1 MEFSKTVTEL
11 GKLYRLG
18 LKIVKHSEVVM
29 RPNIKSVQRLHE
41 IQNDRINVFR
51 HDMKK
56 TSVNWFNNEYTINKH
71 WTGLD

>member
-1 MEFSKTVTEL
+1 MEFAKTVTEL

-18 LKIVKHSEVVM
+18 LKIVHHSEIVM
-29 RPNIKSVQRLHE
+29 RPNIKSVQKLHE
-41 IQNDRINVFR
+41 IQHDRIHVFKR
-51 HDMKK
+51 NMKT